1 LRTVDVLR
9 TYLELKSPGELRG
22 ASFSDPTARVER
34 RSPCPVP
41 LYRRLYK
48 EVGEDWYWHS
58 RLEWPDETLAKHLAQ
73 PSVAVWELIVRNGS
87 AGYFELGKH
96 DDGSV
101 EIVYFGL
108 TPSYIGQGLGGP
120 LLTRATREAW
130 AMGANRVWLHTCT
143 LDSERAL
150 PNYKARGFREFKTE
164 RLEVDIDGKEVVAE
178 RILSAP

>member
-1 LRTVDVLR
+1 MRTVEVIR
-9 TYLELKSPGELRG
+9 TYLELTSPAELRG
-22 ASFSDPTARVER
+22 ASFSNPAARVER

-48 EVGEDWYWHS
+48 EVGKEWFWHS
-58 RLEWPDETLAKHLAQ
+58 RLEWLDEQLAAHLTQ
-73 PSVAVWELIVRNGS
+73 PNVGVWELMVGNGS
-87 AGYFELGKH
+87 AGYFELAKH

-108 TPSYIGQGLGGP
+108 TPAFIGQGLGGP
-120 LLTRATREAW
+120 LLTQATREAW

-150 PNYKARGFREFKTE
+150 PNYTARGFRPYKTE
-164 RLEVDIDGKEVVAE
+164 RLEVDIDGDDVVAE
-178 RILSAP
+178 RIL